1 VDENAAW
8 FSKLKT
14 VMCLSSLRRMSLR
27 GISLTAPCSGT
38 WSVYFAE
45 VRKSYFN
52 KRMLCF
58 HNQWFLALT
67 WTSGEISLKKQYLL
81 YMQIC

>member
-38 WSVYFAE
+38 
-45 VRKSYFN
+45 
-52 KRMLCF
+52 
-58 HNQWFLALT
+58 
-67 WTSGEISLKKQYLL
+67 
-81 YMQIC
+81 